1 MLGSIDG
8 SNQTEDNRTN
18 GCKVKRGMF
27 VSLSNDFVN
36 SSSKQIKNIATVYN
50 NYFTPASFK
59 SICPATFISY
69 CLFRGAALLKY
80 NFVLW
85 TSCMV
90 GGAPFVKDFSNHKS

>member
-36 SSSKQIKNIATVYN
+36 SSSKQIKTLPQCTITISQLQVL
-50 NYFTPASFK
+50 K
-59 SICPATFISY
+59 VCPATFISY
-69 CLFRGAALLKY
+69 CLFKGAALLKY

>member
-36 SSSKQIKNIATVYN
+36 SSSKQIKTLPQCTIT
-50 NYFTPASFK
+50 
-59 SICPATFISY
+59 ISQ
-69 CLFRGAALLKY
+69 LQVLKVSVLPRSSHIVFSRELL
-80 NFVLW
+80 
-85 TSCMV
+85 C
-90 GGAPFVKDFSNHKS
+90 

>member
-36 SSSKQIKNIATVYN
+36 SNKN
-50 NYFTPASFK
+50 K
-59 SICPATFISY
+59 
-69 CLFRGAALLKY
+69 
-80 NFVLW
+80 
-85 TSCMV
+85 
-90 GGAPFVKDFSNHKS
+90 